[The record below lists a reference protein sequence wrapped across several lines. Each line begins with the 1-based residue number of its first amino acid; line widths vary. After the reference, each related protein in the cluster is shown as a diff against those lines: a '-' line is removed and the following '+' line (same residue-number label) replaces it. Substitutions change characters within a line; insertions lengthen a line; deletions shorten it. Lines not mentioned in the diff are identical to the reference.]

1 MFSACKSK
9 MSGNVGA
16 RVVKGFETPCRVLGE
31 HMAAADSPSARP
43 PPPPQRKDFS
53 SDSINLLV
61 GKKKEN
67 PFAET

>member
-1 MFSACKSK
+1 

-16 RVVKGFETPCRVLGE
+16 RVVKGVETPCRVFGE

-43 PPPPQRKDFS
+43 PPPQRKDFS
-53 SDSINLLV
+53 SDPINLLV